1 MKLIV
6 GLGNPGSE
14 YARTRHNV
22 GFLVV
27 DELARRGVDRTKAR
41 ILKPDTF
48 MNLSGN
54 AVAAALR
61 QTNMTSADVIVAY
74 DDADL
79 PFGDIRVRSVGS
91 SAGHNGM
98 QSVIDLLGTDA
109 ITRVRI
115 GIGRPSLSPPSNSPL
130 LPKEGLGGGSV
141 PLDAWVLSKW
151 SKEEEDALPDIIARA
166 ADEIEKM
173 L

>member
-6 GLGNPGSE
+6 GLGNPGQE
-14 YARTRHNV
+14 YAHTRHNV

-27 DELARRGVDRTKAR
+27 DELERRGLERTKAR
-41 ILKPDTF
+41 TLKPDTF
-48 MNLSGN
+48 MNLSGT

-61 QTNMTSADVIVAY
+61 QTNMTAADVIVAY

-79 PFGDIRVRSVGS
+79 PFGEIRVREEGG

-98 QSVIDLLGTDA
+98 KSIFECLGTEA
-109 ITRVRI
+109 IRRVRV
-115 GIGRPSLSPPSNSPL
+115 GIGRSENPD
-130 LPKEGLGGGSV
+130 V

-151 SKEEEDALPDIIARA
+151 SKEEEERLPDIVAKA

>member
-6 GLGNPGSE
+6 GLGNPGPE

-27 DELARRGVDRTKAR
+27 DELERRGLDRTRAR
-41 ILKPDTF
+41 TLKPDTF
-48 MNLSGN
+48 MNLSGT

-61 QTNMTSADVIVAY
+61 QTNMTPSEVIVAY

-79 PFGDIRVRSVGS
+79 PFGEIRVRAEGG

-98 QSVIDLLGTDA
+98 KSIFESLGTEA
-109 ITRVRI
+109 VARVRV
-115 GIGRPSLSPPSNSPL
+115 GIGRSDNPN
-130 LPKEGLGGGSV
+130 V
-141 PLDAWVLSKW
+141 PLDAWVLAKW
-151 SKEEEDALPDIIARA
+151 SKEEEEALPAIVGRA